1 MKITT
6 RRITYWAIMLALF
19 CVLGMFSIQFGDTI
33 KVSIQLFI
41 VFLIGML
48 SPGILDS
55 FIISTC
61 YLLLGLF
68 LPIYAGFSSGIT
80 PTFGFVIGFIPGS
93 IILTLIAKIFKGYID
108 NFIEY
113 KFSTKEIKK
122 MIFGL
127 LIGCVASTIIVY
139 VCGATFMYFY
149 FQGLGKAKDVLTIIG
164 ICITPYIP
172 FDIIKIILSISVY
185 LALYKPLKVLNIK

>member
-1 MKITT
+1 MKINT

-93 IILTLIAKIFKGYID
+93 IILTLIAKIFK
-108 NFIEY
+108 E
-113 KFSTKEIKK
+113 KEIKK

-127 LIGCVASTIIVY
+127 LIGCIASTIIVY

-149 FQGLGKAKDVLTIIG
+149 FQGLGKEKDVLTIIG

-185 LALYKPLKVLNIK
+185 LALYKPLKVLNLK

>member
-1 MKITT
+1 MKMNKRITT
-6 RRITYWAIMLALF
+6 KRITYWAIMLALF
-19 CVLGMFSIQFGDTI
+19 CVLGMFSIQFGDSI

-48 SPGILDS
+48 SPSILDS
-55 FIISTC
+55 FIISIC

-68 LPIYAGFSSGIT
+68 LPVYAGFSSGIT
-80 PTFGFVIGFIPGS
+80 PTFGFVIGFVPGS
-93 IILTLIAKIFKGYID
+93 VILTLIANKFKEKD
-108 NFIEY
+108 
-113 KFSTKEIKK
+113 TKK
-122 MIFGL
+122 MILGL
-127 LIGCVASTIIVY
+127 IIGCISTTLIVY
-139 VCGATFMYFY
+139 LFGATFMYFY

-185 LALYKPLKVLNIK
+185 LVLHKPLKVLNLK

>member
-93 IILTLIAKIFKGYID
+93 IILTLIAKIFKEKGRKD
-108 NFIEY
+108 NSY
-113 KFSTKEIKK
+113 
-122 MIFGL
+122 
-127 LIGCVASTIIVY
+127 
-139 VCGATFMYFY
+139 
-149 FQGLGKAKDVLTIIG
+149 
-164 ICITPYIP
+164 
-172 FDIIKIILSISVY
+172 LS
-185 LALYKPLKVLNIK
+185 